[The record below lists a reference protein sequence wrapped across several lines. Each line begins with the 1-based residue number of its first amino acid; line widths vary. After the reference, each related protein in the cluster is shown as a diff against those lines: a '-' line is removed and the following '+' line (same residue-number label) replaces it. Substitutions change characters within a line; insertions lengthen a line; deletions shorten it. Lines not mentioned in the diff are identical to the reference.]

1 MFISYFLIFASRVL
15 DVTLMTI
22 RTIMVVQGRK
32 VHSAV
37 IGFFEVAIYVVVLSS
52 VVSNLNDPFKL
63 LAYCLGYAT
72 GNYVGITIESKIALG
87 NLSAQIILKTTENC
101 ELVNKLRENGFG
113 VTVIQGEGING
124 HKDVLL
130 VAFHRKDLTTLK
142 KKVYEYDGTAF
153 ITVNNVNPISG
164 GYFRAIKK

>member
-52 VVSNLNDPFKL
+52 VVSNLNDP
-63 LAYCLGYAT
+63 
-72 GNYVGITIESKIALG
+72 
-87 NLSAQIILKTTENC
+87 
-101 ELVNKLRENGFG
+101 
-113 VTVIQGEGING
+113 
-124 HKDVLL
+124 D
-130 VAFHRKDLTTLK
+130 RKS
-142 KKVYEYDGTAF
+142 V
-153 ITVNNVNPISG
+153 V
-164 GYFRAIKK
+164 